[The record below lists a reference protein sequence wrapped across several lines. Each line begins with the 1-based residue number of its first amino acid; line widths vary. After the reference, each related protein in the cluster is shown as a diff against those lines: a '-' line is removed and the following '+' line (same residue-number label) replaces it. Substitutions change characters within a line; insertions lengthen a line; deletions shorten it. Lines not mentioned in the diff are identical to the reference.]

1 LPVADAIIMA
11 VAHREFLGRPLSDYQ
26 QKVVA
31 GGCFIDVKSKFDR
44 EALHAAGLCVWRL

>member
-1 LPVADAIIMA
+1 MADAIILA
-11 VAHREFLGRPLSDYQ
+11 VAHQQYLEKSLPDYQ

-44 EALHAAGLCVWRL
+44 DALHAAGLCVWRL